1 MKQIKCLRSNLE
13 YIKIIEIFIL
23 IYSRKIKILETN
35 KMSEKYSQKNKIIQK
50 ISGINLENTKL
61 LRQIKRLKN
70 NIENKLIKINI

>member
-1 MKQIKCLRSNLE
+1 MKQKKCLRN
-13 YIKIIEIFIL
+13 IL
-23 IYSRKIKILETN
+23 KKTKSFK
-35 KMSEKYSQKNKIIQK
+35 K